1 MSQPVETT
9 APETNAGTTTEGT
22 EGQTGS
28 AESQETKLS
37 YEELQAEVKRVRQE
51 AAARRVANRELE
63 EKAKKWSEYEES
75 QKSELQ
81 KLQDQLAERDRAIE
95 NAKLEAKRALIAKEF
110 NVADED
116 LDLLVGDEENMK
128 RLASRLGK
136 KDEGTSTGTP
146 PGNLLAGNRGKAI
159 GAGGNNFS
167 VDDWMR
173 GRRSN

>member
-37 YEELQAEVKRVRQE
+37 HEDALKELAKVRSE

-81 KLQDQLAERDRAIE
+81 KLQDRLAERDKAI
-95 NAKLEAKRALIAKEF
+95 NDAKLEAKRALIAKEF

-128 RLASRLGK
+128 RLAARLGK
-136 KDEGTSTGTP
+136 KEEGTSGTP
-146 PGNLLAGNRGKAI
+146 ASNLLAGNRGKPV
-159 GAGGNNFS
+159 GSTGGNFS
-167 VDDWMR
+167 MDDWIR
-173 GRRSN
+173 GNR